1 MKSRFLTQL
10 GLLSLVCG
18 MTLALPAPFIQADD
32 DNVQSKSTATLTLDS
47 NDTHLSLDAVPSFPF
62 GTVKAGDLLSGTTL
76 TAKLSDNNNNNKVT
90 VTDTRLDSKGWQLAV
105 TTNAFTNNG
114 KTGKTIAGTLGFT
127 PAAFSFADDKAAD
140 WTWADTIKLALPN
153 NTRTLIASSTGDQEG
168 TATANIS
175 QATFNAT
182 SHDALASGEYTSTLT
197 WNLTANPAPAAS
209 N

>member
-1 MKSRFLTQL
+1 MRSKFLTQL

-18 MTLALPAPFIQADD
+18 MTFALPAPFIQADD
-32 DNVQSKSTATLTLDS
+32 NVQSNSTATLTLDS

-62 GTVKAGDLLSGTTL
+62 GTVKAGDLLSGKTL
-76 TAKLSDNNNNNKVT
+76 TANLSNNNKVT

-105 TTNAFTNNG
+105 TTTAFTNNGKTG

-140 WTWADTIKLALPN
+140 WTWADTKKLALPN
-153 NTRTLIASSTGDQEG
+153 NTHTLIASSTGDQEG
-168 TATANIS
+168 TATANID

-197 WNLTANPAPAAS
+197 WNLTANSDPAAS

>member
-1 MKSRFLTQL
+1 MKSKFLTQL

-18 MTLALPAPFIQADD
+18 ITLALPAPFIQAN
-32 DNVQSKSTATLTLDS
+32 DNVQSNSTATLTLDS

-62 GTVKAGDLLSGTTL
+62 GTVKAGDLLSGKTL
-76 TAKLSDNNNNNKVT
+76 TANLSDNNKVT

-105 TTNAFTNNG
+105 TTTAFTNN
-114 KTGKTIAGTLGFT
+114 GKTIAGTLGFT
-127 PAAFSFADDKAAD
+127 PVAFSFADGKAAG
-140 WTWADTIKLALPN
+140 WTRADTIKLALPTLPN
-153 NTRTLIASSTGDQEG
+153 NTGTLIASSTGDQEG

-182 SHDALASGEYTSTLT
+182 SHDALASGEYTSKLT
-197 WNLTANPAPAAS
+197 WNLTATTDPAAS

>member
-1 MKSRFLTQL
+1 MKSSFLTQL

-32 DNVQSKSTATLTLDS
+32 NNVQSKSTATLTLDS

-62 GTVKAGDLLSGTTL
+62 GTVKAGDLLSGKTL
-76 TAKLSDNNNNNKVT
+76 TANLSNNNKVT

-105 TTNAFTNNG
+105 TTTAFTNNG

-140 WTWADTIKLALPN
+140 WTWADTKKLALPN
-153 NTRTLIASSTGDQEG
+153 NTHTLIASSTGDQEG
-168 TATANIS
+168 TATANID

-197 WNLTANPAPAAS
+197 WNLTANSDPAAS
-209 N
+209 NE

>member
-1 MKSRFLTQL
+1 MRSKFLTQL

-18 MTLALPAPFIQADD
+18 MTFALPAPFIQADD
-32 DNVQSKSTATLTLDS
+32 NVQSNSTATLTLDS

-62 GTVKAGDLLSGTTL
+62 RTVKAGDLLSGKTL
-76 TAKLSDNNNNNKVT
+76 TANLSDNNKVT

-105 TTNAFTNNG
+105 TTTAFTNNG

-127 PAAFSFADDKAAD
+127 PAAFSFGDSKAAD
-140 WTWADTIKLALPN
+140 WTWADTSKLALPN
-153 NTRTLIASSTGDQEG
+153 NTGTLIASSTGDQEG
-168 TATANIS
+168 SATANID

-197 WNLTANPAPAAS
+197 WKLTATPDPAAS

>member
-32 DNVQSKSTATLTLDS
+32 NVQSNSTATLTLDS

-62 GTVKAGDLLSGTTL
+62 GTVKAGDLLSGKTL
-76 TAKLSDNNNNNKVT
+76 TANLSNNNKVT

-105 TTNAFTNNG
+105 TTTAFTNNGKTG

-140 WTWADTIKLALPN
+140 WTWADTKKLALPN
-153 NTRTLIASSTGDQEG
+153 NTHTLIASSTGDQEG
-168 TATANIS
+168 TATANID

-182 SHDALASGEYTSTLT
+182 SHDALASGEYTSMLT
-197 WNLTANPAPAAS
+197 WNLTANSDPAAS

>member
-32 DNVQSKSTATLTLDS
+32 NVQSNSTATLTLDS

-62 GTVKAGDLLSGTTL
+62 GTVKAGDLLSGKTL
-76 TAKLSDNNNNNKVT
+76 TANLSNNNKVT

-105 TTNAFTNNG
+105 TTTAFTNNGKTG

-140 WTWADTIKLALPN
+140 WTWADTKKLALPN
-153 NTRTLIASSTGDQEG
+153 NTHTLIASSTGDQEG
-168 TATANIS
+168 TATANID

-197 WNLTANPAPAAS
+197 WNLTANSDPAAS

>member
-32 DNVQSKSTATLTLDS
+32 NNVQSKSTATLTLDS

-62 GTVKAGDLLSGTTL
+62 GPVKAGDLLSGKTL
-76 TAKLSDNNNNNKVT
+76 TANLSNNNKVT

-105 TTNAFTNNG
+105 TTTAFTNNG

-140 WTWADTIKLALPN
+140 WTWADTKKLALPN
-153 NTRTLIASSTGDQEG
+153 NTHTLIASSTGDQEG
-168 TATANIS
+168 TATANID

-197 WNLTANPAPAAS
+197 WNLTANSDPAAS

>member
-32 DNVQSKSTATLTLDS
+32 NNVQSKSTATLTLDS

-62 GTVKAGDLLSGTTL
+62 GTVKAGDLLSGKTL
-76 TAKLSDNNNNNKVT
+76 TANLSNNNKVT

-105 TTNAFTNNG
+105 TTTAFTNNGKTG

-140 WTWADTIKLALPN
+140 WTWADTKKLALPN
-153 NTRTLIASSTGDQEG
+153 NTHTLIASSTGDQEG
-168 TATANIS
+168 TATANID

-182 SHDALASGEYTSTLT
+182 SHDTLASGEYTSTLT
-197 WNLTANPAPAAS
+197 WNLTANSDPAAS

>member
-1 MKSRFLTQL
+1 MKSKFLTQL

-32 DNVQSKSTATLTLDS
+32 NVQSNSTATLTLDS
-47 NDTHLSLDAVPSFPF
+47 SDTHLSLDAVPSFPF

-76 TAKLSDNNNNNKVT
+76 TAQLSDNNKVT

-105 TTNAFTNNG
+105 TTTAFTNNG
-114 KTGKTIAGTLGFT
+114 KTIAGRLGFT
-127 PAAFSFADDKAAD
+127 PAAFSFADGKAAG
-140 WTWADTIKLALPN
+140 WTWADTSKLALPN
-153 NTRTLIASSTGDQEG
+153 NTGTLIASSTGDQEG
-168 TATANIS
+168 TATANIN

-197 WNLTANPAPAAS
+197 WNLTATPDPAAS